1 MLLLNRRFASRPE
14 LVELLVLAVL
24 PEVFRLVLLLEDLR
38 EANGI
43 LLCIP
48 LTVEVLLNDI
58 FILEVMEVGVL
69 SLKQFELVLNLPPG
83 HQCSVARL
91 LEYPLSPGILH
102 LLQLHVRHFAL
113 FPTTSNGHLS
123 QIVSINNN

>member
-1 MLLLNRRFASRPE
+1 MLLLNSRLTFRPE
-14 LVELLVLAVL
+14 FVKLLVFTVL
-24 PEVFRLVLLLEDLR
+24 SEVFRLVLLLEDLR

-69 SLKQFELVLNLPPG
+69 SL
-83 HQCSVARL
+83 
-91 LEYPLSPGILH
+91 
-102 LLQLHVRHFAL
+102 
-113 FPTTSNGHLS
+113 
-123 QIVSINNN
+123 